1 VDIAVG
7 QVQTSAKKVAGL
19 QIIIA
24 ALTAVVFGVI
34 EGGWAAGSAFF
45 GGFIGLTVSLL
56 LRRGVLKANEIARE
70 DPKRGM
76 IVLYAGAV
84 QRFVVVLALFGL
96 ALGWL
101 DMTPLAVVI
110 GFGCAQLAYAVV
122 MKKSAHPASRK

>member
-1 VDIAVG
+1 MDIAVG